1 MPSGDASGPGQQPDR
16 VLLPYAESD
25 HEAQSWFA
33 AFREAL
39 RTRAKARGVR
49 FGRKA
54 KANAT
59 SAKGGAI
66 ATASRRK
73 SRRDWQKLERMPF
86 HDLKISSIRIS
97 PVVERCPLFICVS

>member
-1 MPSGDASGPGQQPDR
+1 MRRREFITLLGGVAAVWPLAARAQQPDR

-73 SRRDWQKLERMPF
+73 SRRDWQKLETYAIPRSQ
-86 HDLKISSIRIS
+86 D
-97 PVVERCPLFICVS
+97 